1 MQHDKMNDLKRPEV
15 KVGRKEK
22 DKCGEQLAERS
33 IYLAEPEVC
42 FWCFLPVKTLEN
54 WEPIYIYMYIQY
66 NQNVSKFRIFSIV
79 SKRKRVQIGH

>member
-1 MQHDKMNDLKRPEV
+1 MREEKTLLANLDELEWVVQHDKMNDLKRPEV

-54 WEPIYIYMYIQY
+54 WEPIYIYVYTIQPE
-66 NQNVSKFRIFSIV
+66 
-79 SKRKRVQIGH
+79 RV

>member
-54 WEPIYIYMYIQY
+54 WEPIYICIY
-66 NQNVSKFRIFSIV
+66 NTTRTCLNSESSVLFLKGKGSR
-79 SKRKRVQIGH
+79 